1 MCGNVNLFRH
11 CRVQQL
17 NHMKVFVAV
26 FYYLTFIKLDPRSY
40 ETILKDAIDR
50 TELIGARL
58 FYSIS
63 ENEGD

>member
-1 MCGNVNLFRH
+1 
-11 CRVQQL
+11 
-17 NHMKVFVAV
+17 MKVFVAV